1 MIYPQA
7 TAYAIEALAFVA
19 GLNVG
24 TSVKTRQLSE
34 ILDIPEQ
41 YLGKVMTQLVKK
53 KYLCST
59 KGPTGGFELEVDPDK
74 ITLYRVM
81 ASLDSLTPLEEDC
94 VMGLGKCS
102 SETPCAFHERWTK
115 FKEQVT
121 SESQKLTLTDLSNI
135 LLNKMRM
142 RLNDQSLSF
151 EGLLKSK
158 VRRPVN

>member
-7 TAYAIEALAFVA
+7 TSYAIEALAFLA
-19 GLNVG
+19 GLDSG
-24 TSVKTRQLSE
+24 TPVKTRQLSE
-34 ILDIPEQ
+34 ILKIPEQ

-53 KYLCST
+53 KYISSS
-59 KGPTGGFELEVDPDK
+59 KGPTGGFELIINPEK

-102 SETPCAFHERWTK
+102 SETPCAFHDRWTK
-115 FKEQVT
+115 FKEQVV
-121 SESQKLTLTDLSNI
+121 SEAQLLTLRDLSKI

-142 RLNDQSLSF
+142 RQSNQRLSF
-151 EGLLKSK
+151 QELISS
-158 VRRPVN
+158 

>member
-7 TAYAIEALAFVA
+7 TSYAIEALAFVA
-19 GLNVG
+19 GLDVG
-24 TSVKTRQLSE
+24 ATVKTRQLSE
-34 ILDIPEQ
+34 ILEIPEQ

-53 KYLCST
+53 KYISST
-59 KGPTGGFELEVDPDK
+59 KGPTGGFELAVDPDK

-102 SETPCAFHERWTK
+102 SDTPCAFHERWTK
-115 FKEQVT
+115 FKDQVT
-121 SESQKLTLTDLSNI
+121 SEAQKLTLTDLSKI

-142 RLNDQSLSF
+142 LQNDQSLSF
-151 EGLLKSK
+151 EKLLNGN
-158 VRRPVN
+158 RPVR

>member
-1 MIYPQA
+1 LIYPQA
-7 TAYAIEALAFVA
+7 TSYAIDALAFVA
-19 GLNVG
+19 GLDAG
-24 TSVKTRQLSE
+24 TTIKTRELSE

-53 KYLCST
+53 RYISSS
-59 KGPTGGFELEVDPDK
+59 KGPTGGFELAVDPEK
-74 ITLYRVM
+74 VTLYRVI

-115 FKEQVT
+115 FKDQVIG
-121 SESQKLTLTDLSNI
+121 EAQKLTLTDLSKI

-142 RLNDQSLSF
+142 RRNNQKLSF
-151 EGLLKSK
+151 EEMLEPHNK
-158 VRRPVN
+158 

>member
-7 TAYAIEALAFVA
+7 TSYAIEALAFIA
-19 GLNVG
+19 GLEPG
-24 TSVKTRQLSE
+24 TPVKTRQLSD

-53 KYLCST
+53 KYISSS
-59 KGPTGGFELEVDPDK
+59 KGPTGGFELTVDPDR

-102 SETPCAFHERWTK
+102 SETPCAFHDRWTK
-115 FKEQVT
+115 FKDQVIN
-121 SESQKLTLTDLSNI
+121 EAQNLTLTDLSRI

-142 RLNDQSLSF
+142 RQKNQRLNF
-151 EGLLKSK
+151 KELLPSNKKS
-158 VRRPVN
+158 